1 MHDEHTQMLDRDQDS
16 AWPETCSINVST
28 LRNGAA
34 GLILN
39 RMLIRKAGN
48 EIMNRTLLKDV
59 MARLAGSMAIVLL
72 AMGVFGSQHALA
84 GISATKHNL
93 GSTGTGVNKF
103 DGTGEICV
111 FCHTPH
117 GADTSAAVPLWNRV
131 LALPNTYTTYNSLGT
146 SSLDGATAPVGSVS
160 LACLSCHDGTQ
171 AMNVMI
177 NAPGSGLT
185 GDATFTGGT
194 WAGANQTLGKIGAG
208 LITNIGTDLKNDH
221 PVGIQYGGGM
231 PAGGA
236 YTAGAIAAGAL
247 KDADFKALDHATL
260 NGNSVWW
267 VDTGT
272 AGRQKT
278 DMALYTRTGADS
290 VTYPGGVR
298 TVTAGGLAG
307 AQAFVECASCHDPH
321 TDVNPTFLRIANA
334 GSAVCL
340 ACHIK

>member
-1 MHDEHTQMLDRDQDS
+1 M
-16 AWPETCSINVST
+16 
-28 LRNGAA
+28 
-34 GLILN
+34 
-39 RMLIRKAGN
+39 
-48 EIMNRTLLKDV
+48 MNRTLLKDV
-59 MARLAGSMAIVLL
+59 MARLAGSMAVVLVVIG
-72 AMGVFGSQHALA
+72 MFGSQQALA
-84 GISATKHNL
+84 GIADTKHNL
-93 GSTGTGVNKF
+93 GTSTNGGTSANVF
-103 DGTGEICV
+103 SGTGEICV

-117 GADTSAAVPLWNRV
+117 GADTSASVPLWNRT
-131 LALPNTYTTYNSLGT
+131 LAAPASYTTYNSLGT

-185 GDATFTGGT
+185 NAGFTAGT
-194 WAGANQTLGKIGAG
+194 WTGNGGATGKPVGIALLGQ
-208 LITNIGTDLKNDH
+208 DLTNDH

-231 PAGGA
+231 PSGGA
-236 YTAGAIAAGAL
+236 YTAAAIASGAL
-247 KDADFKALDHATL
+247 KDADFNALDHATL

-267 VDTGT
+267 VDSGT
-272 AGRQKT
+272 SAGARDKA
-278 DMALYTRTGADS
+278 DMQLYTRTGADS

-321 TDVNPTFLRIANA
+321 SSTNPTFLRIANT